1 MPRRSGGR
9 KARVAIRTAP
19 LAEELK
25 PVRPGESGGQYRPLT
40 DDDTKAI
47 VENSFRILEEVG
59 FSQATP
65 HCIET
70 CTAYG
75 AELGTDQTL
84 SVMQTEYI
92 YPEFSNRM
100 SPNDWK
106 DAGRP
111 DLLTGVVARKKEI
124 LSSHVPRH
132 INDEVDAKIRAQ
144 FPIFL
149 SRKAMGRG

>member
-1 MPRRSGGR
+1 MVKG
-9 KARVAIRTAP
+9 VTVNTET
-19 LAEELK
+19 LAFDALK
-25 PVRPGESGGQYRPLT
+25 EVCLNGPGHY
-40 DDDTKAI
+40 
-47 VENSFRILEEVG
+47 
-59 FSQATP
+59 
-65 HCIET
+65 
-70 CTAYG
+70 
-75 AELGTDQTL
+75 LGTDQTL